1 MRVGGGLGPMLFG
14 LEVFEEAV
22 EVIALLLILEVA
34 DLKEL
39 LLGLLLGVG
48 RFAPLLSLELAQV
61 VHNKINRMHY

>member
-1 MRVGGGLGPMLFG
+1 MRVGGGLLPMLFG

-48 RFAPLLSLELAQV
+48 RFAPLLLLELAQV